1 MKEME
6 HRVDGGVGRVSA
18 EAVWRLCMLQRLQSV
33 TCFIFVP
40 VTSTLSWNSAQMILN
55 IFVNLYQ

>member
-1 MKEME
+1 M
-6 HRVDGGVGRVSA
+6 GGWGGSVLKLSGDS
-18 EAVWRLCMLQRLQSV
+18 MLQRLQSV